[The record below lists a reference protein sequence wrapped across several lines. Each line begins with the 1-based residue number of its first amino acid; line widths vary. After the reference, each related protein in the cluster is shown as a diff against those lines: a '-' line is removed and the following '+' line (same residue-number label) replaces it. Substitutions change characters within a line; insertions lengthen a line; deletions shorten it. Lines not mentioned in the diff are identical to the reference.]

1 MPPELLFILRP
12 EVLAPMAFLLGLF
25 VGFETRALISRRRQ
39 RQARSSY
46 LSDQMTSAAWKL
58 QPPPSMGGS
67 TANAR
72 PSAAA
77 SDNDN
82 SLVPQMANPLPMS
95 QQPITTKPAG
105 ANGHALTH

>member
-12 EVLAPMAFLLGLF
+12 EVLAPIAFLLGLF
-25 VGFETRALISRRRQ
+25 VGFETRASVSRRRQ

-46 LSDQMTSAAWKL
+46 LSDQMASAAWKL
-58 QPPPSMGGS
+58 QPPPTTGGL
-67 TANAR
+67 TGNAS
-72 PSAAA
+72 PHAAA

-95 QQPITTKPAG
+95 QQPITAKPAG